1 MGIVSRT
8 SIKFSII
15 LYIGIVLGYIN
26 MVLIFPNILGDEL
39 FGLTR
44 ILFTAAALIAQ
55 LAQLGTNNIL
65 VRFHPFLKEDKK
77 NSTLSL
83 GLLLSFIG
91 VILSSIGLFVF
102 KNWIIGVYSEKAE
115 LFTEYY
121 YLLLP
126 AVISL
131 IFFNLFEAYLRVLIK
146 NSVSAFLNSVLLRL
160 VWLALVLLYS
170 FQYFDT
176 NTFINLYVGG
186 QVLMTILA
194 FIYTI
199 SQGKLNLGFDLG
211 SEKIK
216 MLKTMSRYGIVT
228 ILSGLSLLLINRI
241 DVVMIGSYLGLAD
254 VAIYSIALYMSM
266 VILVPAQSI
275 SRASAVL
282 VADAFKNNDTITIKS
297 LYEKTALNQMLFG
310 SVVFILIT
318 INYKSL
324 MSFLPPIYADSFYV
338 FFFLGLGKII
348 DTGFGM
354 NGYVILTSKYYKVDT
369 YLSVGLL
376 ILSIVIKIFFIP
388 YYGIVGA
395 AASTAIALIVFNV
408 VKYAFLKWKMNL
420 TPFTNHYLILV
431 LILITSFAIAMIIPF
446 LFNLWV
452 DMALRSLLFMLM
464 VVPPIFYL
472 KISPEFNAI
481 VVKALEMVKRKS
493 TR

>member
-15 LYIGIVLGYIN
+15 LYIGIVLGYVN
-26 MVLIFPNILGDEL
+26 MILIFPNVLGDEL

-55 LAQLGTNNIL
+55 IAQLGTSNIL

-83 GLLLSFIG
+83 GLILSFIG
-91 VILSSIGLFVF
+91 VLLSSSFLFIF
-102 KNWIIGVYSEKAE
+102 KNWIIEVYSEKAG

-126 AVISL
+126 AVVSL
-131 IFFNLFEAYLRVLIK
+131 IFFNLFEAYLRVLLK

-160 VWLALVLLYS
+160 VWLALVILYS

-176 NTFINLYVGG
+176 STFINLYVGG
-186 QVLMTILA
+186 QVIMTVLA
-194 FIYTI
+194 FIYTVTVA
-199 SQGKLNLGFDLG
+199 KLNLGFDLS

-216 MLKTMSRYGIVT
+216 ILKTMSQYGIVT

-241 DVVMIGSYLGLAD
+241 DVVMIGSYLGLEE
-254 VAIYSIALYMSM
+254 VAIYSIAFYMSM
-266 VILVPAQSI
+266 VIIVPAQSI

-282 VADAFKNNDTITIKS
+282 VADAFKKNDLVTIKS

-310 SVVFILIT
+310 SIVFIAII

-324 MSFLPPIYADSFYV
+324 MSFLPPNYADSFFV
-338 FFFLGLGKII
+338 FLFLGLGKII

-354 NGYVILTSKYYKVDT
+354 NGFVILTSKYFKVDT
-369 YLSVGLL
+369 IMSVGLL
-376 ILSIVIKIFFIP
+376 ILSIIIKVFFIP
-388 YYGIVGA
+388 HYGITGA
-395 AASTAIALIVFNV
+395 ALSTAIALLLFNFS
-408 VKYAFLKWKMNL
+408 KFLFLKWKMDL
-420 TPFTNHYLILV
+420 TPFTKDYMKLV
-431 LILITSFAIAMIIPF
+431 LLLIGSCFVTMVIPF
-446 LFNLWV
+446 LFNIWV
-452 DMALRSLLFMLM
+452 DMILRSALFLLL
-464 VVPPIFYL
+464 VIPATFYL
-472 KISPEFNAI
+472 NISPEFNEIIKKGWA
-481 VVKALEMVKRKS
+481 MVRKK
-493 TR
+493 